1 MKQKSKKTPTYVN
14 LMKTNQIINLD
25 NIHAKK
31 RESYQARLNNVLS
44 YDLSFYR
51 FKNGKLNVSK
61 LARCSGLSRG
71 FLEKELWKKGL

>member
-1 MKQKSKKTPTYVN
+1 MSFKQREHLKN
-14 LMKTNQIINLD
+14 LAI
-25 NIHAKK
+25 K
-31 RESYQARLNNVLS
+31 RHENALFRLKNVLG

>member
-1 MKQKSKKTPTYVN
+1 MSAKQREHLRN
-14 LMKTNQIINLD
+14 LAI
-25 NIHAKK
+25 K
-31 RESYQARLNNVLS
+31 RHENALFRLENALG

>member
-1 MKQKSKKTPTYVN
+1 MSFKQREHLRN
-14 LMKTNQIINLD
+14 LAI
-25 NIHAKK
+25 K
-31 RESYQARLNNVLS
+31 RHENALFRLKNALG

-71 FLEKELWKKGL
+71 FLEKELWKKVL